1 MKRSAHLRRFS
12 LTSVICLALTGCS
25 NLDLL
30 AKLETPGGG
39 QTTQIR
45 IVSTNITSPLNTG
58 GNFSATVTFS
68 AGVNI
73 PAGAISI
80 DNGAAVTS
88 LATVDNITWTFSL
101 NGLVNATYTVHFS
114 SGITGISGGQLVPF
128 SVTFEHSGV

>member
-1 MKRSAHLRRFS
+1 MKRSAHLRRFF
-12 LTSVICLALTGCS
+12 LTGVICLALAGCS
-25 NLDLL
+25 NLDLM

-58 GNFSATVTFS
+58 GTFSATVTFS

-73 PAGAISI
+73 PTGAISI
-80 DNGAAVTS
+80 DNGATVTS
-88 LATVDNITWTFSL
+88 IATVDNITWTFSL
-101 NGLVNATYTVHFS
+101 TGLGTGTYTVHFS
-114 SGITGISGGQLVPF
+114 SGITGTSGGSLSPF